1 MWYEEAI
8 FYHIYPLG
16 FCGCPIY
23 NDGILANRILKIKD
37 WIPHL
42 KKLGVT
48 AVYLSPI
55 FESDKHG
62 YDTRDYMRP
71 DCRLGTDD
79 DVKEVCDALH
89 KEGIRVVLD
98 GVFNHVGRGFFAF
111 RDVIKNKWNSR
122 YKDWFRLSFDG
133 NTCYNDG
140 FWYEAWEGHYEL
152 VKLNLDNREV
162 RDYLFSAVAKWI
174 DEYGIDGLRLDVAYC
189 LNRDFM
195 RELRRF
201 TDNKKSEFYL
211 MGEMLHGDYNQL
223 VNGDMLNSVTNYEF
237 YKSLYSALNSDNLYE
252 ISYSQ
257 NRQFGYEQ
265 WCVYRGL
272 RLSTFLDNHDVS
284 RIATILTDKN
294 KLKTAYTLLFAFCGV
309 PYIYYG
315 SEWGAEGDKKDGDEA
330 LRKSF
335 DAPVWNALCDHI
347 AKLAEI
353 RKSEPTLVYGGYKNL
368 KEGNKN
374 LLFERSFNG
383 RNIIVAANIEGCPH
397 DFYHDALRGSK
408 TDLIT
413 GLTYNLEGALTV
425 EPYSAVILAD

>member
-1 MWYEEAI
+1 MWYEEAV

-23 NDGILANRILKIKD
+23 NDGILTHSILKIKE

-62 YDTRDYMRP
+62 YDTRDYMKP
-71 DCRLGTDD
+71 DCRLGTDAD
-79 DVKEVCDALH
+79 FKEVFAAL
-89 KEGIRVVLD
+89 KAEGIRIVLD

-111 RDVIKNKWNSR
+111 RDVVENKWNSR
-122 YKDWFRLSFDG
+122 YKDWFKISFDG
-133 NTCYNDG
+133 NTSYNDG

-162 RDYLFSAVAKWI
+162 RDYLFSAVGKWI

-189 LNRDFM
+189 LNEDFM

-201 TDNKKSEFYL
+201 CDSKKSEFYL
-211 MGEMLHGDYNQL
+211 LGEMLHGDYKRL
-223 VNGDMLNSVTNYEF
+223 VNNGMLNSSTNYEF
-237 YKSLYSALNSDNLYE
+237 YKSLYSALNSDNLFE

-257 NRQFGYEQ
+257 NRQFGYEP

-272 RLSTFLDNHDVS
+272 KLATFLDNHDVT
-284 RIATILTDKN
+284 RIATILTDKRN
-294 KLKTAYTLLFAFCGV
+294 LYVAYALLFAFCGV
-309 PYIYYG
+309 PFIYYG

-330 LRKSF
+330 LRSAF
-335 DAPVWNALCDHI
+335 DAPCWNGLCDHI
-347 AKLAEI
+347 AKLSEI
-353 RKSEPTLVYGGYKNL
+353 RKNSRALMYGGYKNL

-374 LLFERSFNG
+374 LLFERAIDG
-383 RNIIVAANIEGCPH
+383 ETVIVAVNIDGAPH
-397 DFYHDALRGSK
+397 EFYHDALKGFK
-408 TDLIT
+408 KNLLT
-413 GLTYNLEGALTV
+413 GEEYNLEGKFELP
-425 EPYSAVILAD
+425 PYSAAILK

>member
-1 MWYEEAI
+1 MWYDESV

-16 FCGCPIY
+16 FCGCPVY
-23 NDGILANRILKIKD
+23 NDGICVNRILKIKE

-62 YDTRDYMRP
+62 YDTRDYNVP
-71 DCRLGTDD
+71 DVRLGTAAA
-79 DVKEVCDALH
+79 VKEVFAAL
-89 KEGIRVVLD
+89 KAEGIRIVLD

-111 RDVIKNKWNSR
+111 RDVLENKWNSR
-122 YKDWFRLSFDG
+122 YKDWFRISFDG
-133 NTCYNDG
+133 NTPYNDG

-162 RDYLFSAVAKWI
+162 RDYLFSAVAGWI
-174 DEYGIDGLRLDVAYC
+174 DDYDIDGLRLDVAYC
-189 LNRDFM
+189 LNEDFI

-201 TDNKKSEFYL
+201 CDGRKSDFL
-211 MGEMLHGDYNQL
+211 LLGEMLHGDYKRL
-223 VNGDMLNSVTNYEF
+223 VNKDMLDSATNYEF
-237 YKSLYSALNSDNLYE
+237 YKSLYSALNSDNLFE

-257 NRQFGYEQ
+257 NRQFGYEP

-272 RLSTFLDNHDVS
+272 KLATFLDNHDVT

-294 KLKTAYTLLFAFCGV
+294 KLQAAYTLLFAFCGV
-309 PYIYYG
+309 PFIYYG

-330 LRKSF
+330 LRAAF
-335 DAPVWNALCDHI
+335 DAPVWNGLCDHI
-347 AKLAEI
+347 AKLSEI
-353 RKSEPTLVYGGYKNL
+353 RKNCRALLYGGYKNL

-374 LLFERSFNG
+374 LLFERSVDG
-383 RNIIVAANIEGCPH
+383 ESVIVAVNIDGSPH
-397 DFYHDALRGSK
+397 EIYHDALRGFRK
-408 TDLIT
+408 NLLT
-413 GLTYNLEGALTV
+413 GEEYNLEGKL
-425 EPYSAVILAD
+425 ELSPYSAVVLK

>member
-1 MWYEEAI
+1 MWYEEAV

-23 NDGILANRILKIKD
+23 NDGETKNRILKIKD

-42 KKLGVT
+42 KKLGIT

-62 YDTRDYMRP
+62 YDTRDYLKP
-71 DCRLGTDD
+71 DCRLGTDG
-79 DVKEVCDALH
+79 DVKEVCDAFH

-111 RDVIKNKWNSR
+111 QDVLKNNRESR
-122 YKDWFRLSFDG
+122 YKDWFKVSFDG

-162 RDYLFSAVAKWI
+162 RDYLFSAISKWI
-174 DEYGIDGLRLDVAYC
+174 DFYGIDGLRLDVAYC

-195 RELRRF
+195 KELRWLV
-201 TDNKKSEFYL
+201 NGKKSDFYL
-211 MGEMLHGDYNQL
+211 LGETLHGDYKQVANGEMLH
-223 VNGDMLNSVTNYEF
+223 SATNYEF
-237 YKSLYSALNSDNLYE
+237 YKSLYSALNSDNLFE

-257 NRQFGYEQ
+257 NRQFGYEP

-272 RLSTFLDNHDVS
+272 KLATFLDNHDVT
-284 RIATILTDKN
+284 RIATILTDRN
-294 KLKTAYTLLFAFCGV
+294 KLKVAYTLLFAFCGT
-309 PYIYYG
+309 PFIYYG
-315 SEWGAEGDKKDGDEA
+315 SEWGAEGDKKNGDEA
-330 LRKSF
+330 LRVSF
-335 DAPVWNALCDHI
+335 DAPCWNELTEHV
-347 AKLAEI
+347 AKLVEI
-353 RKSEPTLVYGGYKNL
+353 RKSEPVLIYGGYKNL

-374 LLFERSFNG
+374 LLFERAMDG
-383 RNIIVAANIEGCPH
+383 KTVLVAANIDGNLCEI
-397 DFYHDALRGSK
+397 FHDALRGSRK
-408 TDLIT
+408 DLVS
-413 GLTYNLEGALTV
+413 GKVFDLAGSVVL
-425 EPYSAVILAD
+425 EPYSAVILAE